1 LRVIRTRNQC
11 CHAEFPLCYFRR
23 CEIIENLSTGLSVNI
38 YIIYWLTNQYLEG
51 DLHYRHNVFHFTS
64 YSFLC
69 LSVNVLH
76 IFRTSFR
83 F

>member
-38 YIIYWLTNQYLEG
+38 YIIYWLTNQYLES
-51 DLHYRHNVFHFTS
+51 DVVHNVFHFTS